1 MAETIVLDSEA
12 LNALARPL
20 ERPALFARA
29 RTIVAAAHE
38 TGGLIRVPAAVLAEV
53 CRGPRYDAA
62 VNRLLNTRAILV
74 ADLDRATAQYA
85 GQLLA
90 RLKLGSGHAVDAFVV
105 ATAAQF
111 PASIIATGDAAD
123 IRRLA
128 AADRRIRVLAI

>member
-12 LNALARPL
+12 LNALARPH

-38 TGGLIRVPAAVLAEV
+38 AGGLIRVPAPVLAEV
-53 CRGPRYDAA
+53 CRGPRFDAGI
-62 VNRLLNTRAILV
+62 NRLLNTRAILV
-74 ADLDRATAQYA
+74 SDLDRPTAQYA

-90 RLKLGSGHAVDAFVV
+90 RLKLGSAHAVDAFVV

-111 PASIIATGDAAD
+111 PASIIATGDPAD

-128 AADRRIRVLAI
+128 AADRRIRVLAL